1 MGPAAR
7 EMAMTD
13 VDREP
18 EEESTDVTADVEAV
32 MGALRPPPGSA
43 PGTIVAD
50 PDAPHPVIRL
60 IAYSPTEI
68 IERQLGDIGEAV
80 EFIGQYPVAWVN
92 IDGLGDIETLRRAGE
107 IFGLHRL
114 ALEDVAHTHQRPK
127 VEEYDEHT
135 FLVLRMPQPGTERF
149 ETDQISIFLGANYV
163 LTFQEREG
171 DCWDPIRKRLR
182 TARGRLRH
190 TGADYLAY
198 GLIDSLI
205 DAYFPILE
213 QTGEEVERLE
223 DELAVRTDVRLVGRI
238 HEVKRELLG
247 LRRVIWPLREMINT
261 LIRDRSPRITE
272 ATQIYFRDCYDHVI
286 MLIDIVEIY
295 RDIAAGLHDL
305 YLSSMSNRLNEVIKV
320 LTIISTIFIPLSF
333 IASVYGMNFEFMPE
347 LHWKYGYAVALG
359 LMGSVAAILLAY
371 FWRKGWI
378 GWPGS
383 WRG

>member
-1 MGPAAR
+1 MN
-7 EMAMTD
+7 D
-13 VDREP
+13 VDRKS
-18 EEESTDVTADVEAV
+18 EEELYDVTADVEAV

-43 PGTIVAD
+43 PGTIVPD

-60 IAYSPTEI
+60 IAYSATEI
-68 IERQLGDIGEAV
+68 VERQLGDIGEAV
-80 EFIGQYPVAWVN
+80 EFIGQYPVTWVN
-92 IDGLGDIETLRRAGE
+92 IDGLGDVETLRRAGE

-114 ALEDVAHTHQRPK
+114 ALEDVANTHQRPK

-135 FLVLRMPQPGTERF
+135 FIVLRMPQPGTERF
-149 ETDQISIFLGANYV
+149 DTDQISIFLGANYV

-171 DCWDPIRKRLR
+171 DCWDPIRGRLR
-182 TARGRLRH
+182 TGRGRLRH

-213 QTGEEVERLE
+213 EAGEEVERLE
-223 DELAVRTDVRLVGRI
+223 DELAERTDVSLVGRI

-272 ATQIYFRDCYDHVI
+272 STQLYFRDCYDHAI
-286 MLIDIVEIY
+286 MLIDIVGIY

-347 LHWKYGYAVALG
+347 LHWKYGYAAAIG
-359 LMGSVAAILLAY
+359 LMVSVAGILLGY

-378 GWPGS
+378 GWPES
-383 WRG
+383 WRR

>member
-1 MGPAAR
+1 MNDT
-7 EMAMTD
+7 EK
-13 VDREP
+13 P
-18 EEESTDVTADVEAV
+18 ETDVTADVQAV
-32 MGALRPPPGSA
+32 MGVRPPPGSA
-43 PGTIVAD
+43 PGTIIAD
-50 PDAPHPVIRL
+50 PNAPHPVIRV

-68 IERQLGDIGEAV
+68 VERRITDVGEVTEILGR
-80 EFIGQYPVAWVN
+80 YPVTWVN
-92 IDGLGDIETLRRAGE
+92 IDGLGDIGVLRQCGE

-135 FLVLRMPQPGTERF
+135 FIVLRMPQPGTERF
-149 ETDQISIFLGANYV
+149 ESDQISIFLGSNYV

-171 DCWDPIRKRLR
+171 DCWDPIRGRLR

-198 GLIDSLI
+198 ALIDSLI

-213 QTGEEVERLE
+213 ATGEEVERLE
-223 DELAVRTDVRLVGRI
+223 DELAEHTDVRLVARI
-238 HEVKRELLG
+238 HEVKRDLLG
-247 LRRVIWPLREMINT
+247 LRRLIWPLREMINN

-272 ATQIYFRDCYDHVI
+272 ATQVYFRDCYDHAI
-286 MLIDIVEIY
+286 TLLDIVETY

-333 IASVYGMNFEFMPE
+333 IASVYGMNFDFMPE
-347 LHWKYGYAVALG
+347 LKWKWGYLFALG
-359 LMGSVAAILLAY
+359 LMAGTAALLLSY
-371 FWRKGWI
+371 FWRKGWFAVPR
-378 GWPGS
+378 W
-383 WRG
+383 WRRRS

>member
-1 MGPAAR
+1 MNDID
-7 EMAMTD
+7 ESESD
-13 VDREP
+13 V
-18 EEESTDVTADVEAV
+18 SADVEAV
-32 MGALRPPPGSA
+32 MGVRPPPGSA
-43 PGTIVAD
+43 PGTIIAH
-50 PDAPHPVIRL
+50 PDAPKPVIRV

-68 IERQLGDIGEAV
+68 VERRIMDIGEV
-80 EFIGQYPVAWVN
+80 TEILGRYPVTWVN
-92 IDGLGDIETLRRAGE
+92 VDGLGDVNVLRQCGE

-135 FLVLRMPQPGTERF
+135 FIVLRMPQPGTERF
-149 ETDQISIFLGANYV
+149 QTDQISIFLGSNYV
-163 LTFQEREG
+163 LTFQEHEG
-171 DCWDPIRKRLR
+171 DCWDPIRGRLR

-190 TGADYLAY
+190 TGPDYLAY

-213 QTGEEVERLE
+213 ETGEEVERLE
-223 DELAVRTDVRLVGRI
+223 DELAVHTNVRLVARI
-238 HEVKRELLG
+238 HEVKRDLLG
-247 LRRVIWPLREMINT
+247 LRRLIWPLREMINT

-272 ATQIYFRDCYDHVI
+272 TTQLYFRDCYDHAI

-305 YLSSMSNRLNEVIKV
+305 YLSSMSNRVNEVIKV

-333 IASVYGMNFEFMPE
+333 VASVYGMNFENMPE
-347 LHWKYGYAVALG
+347 LRWRWGYFFALG
-359 LMGSVAAILLAY
+359 IMAGVAAILLVF

-378 GWPGS
+378 GIPERWK
-383 WRG
+383 RKR

>member
-1 MGPAAR
+1 MNDTEDRA
-7 EMAMTD
+7 EDLKD
-13 VDREP
+13 V
-18 EEESTDVTADVEAV
+18 SADVEAV

-43 PGTIVAD
+43 PGIIVAD
-50 PDAPHPVIRL
+50 PDAPHPVIRV
-60 IAYSPTEI
+60 IAYGPTEI
-68 IERQLGDIGEAV
+68 VERRLADIGEVA
-80 EFIGQYPVAWVN
+80 EFIGQYHVTWVN
-92 IDGLGDIETLRRAGE
+92 IDGLGDVETLRRAGE

-114 ALEDVAHTHQRPK
+114 ALEDVSTTHQRPK

-135 FLVLRMPQPGTERF
+135 FVVLRMPQPGGERF
-149 ETDQISIFLGANYV
+149 DTDQISIFLGSNYV

-171 DCWDPIRKRLR
+171 DCWDAVRTRLR

-198 GLIDSLI
+198 GLIDSVI

-213 QTGEEVERLE
+213 ETGEEVERLE
-223 DELAVRTDVRLVGRI
+223 DELTEHTDVTLVGRI
-238 HEVKRELLG
+238 HEVKRDLLG

-272 ATQIYFRDCYDHVI
+272 ATQLYLRDCYDHSI
-286 MLIDIVEIY
+286 TLLDIVETY

-305 YLSSMSNRLNEVIKV
+305 YLSAMSNRLNEVIKV

-333 IASVYGMNFEFMPE
+333 IASVYGMNFDHMPE
-347 LHWKYGYAVALG
+347 LHWRVGYFLALG
-359 LMGSVAAILLAY
+359 LMAAVAGVLLTY

-378 GWPGS
+378 GIPAR
-383 WRG
+383 WRRKS

>member
-1 MGPAAR
+1 MNDT
-7 EMAMTD
+7 EKTESD
-13 VDREP
+13 VSAE
-18 EEESTDVTADVEAV
+18 VEAV
-32 MGALRPPPGSA
+32 MGALRAPPGSA
-43 PGTIVAD
+43 PGTIIAD
-50 PDAPHPVIRL
+50 PDAPHPIIRV

-68 IERQLGDIGEAV
+68 VERQLADIGEV
-80 EFIGQYPVAWVN
+80 SELLGRYPVTWVN
-92 IDGLGDIETLRRAGE
+92 IDGLGDVDTLQRAGD

-114 ALEDVAHTHQRPK
+114 ALEDVATSHQRPK

-135 FLVLRMPQPGTERF
+135 FVVLRMPQPGSERF
-149 ETDQISIFLGANYV
+149 DTDQISIFLGSNYV

-171 DCWDPIRKRLR
+171 DCWGPIRERLR

-205 DAYFPILE
+205 DSYFPILE
-213 QTGEEVERLE
+213 EVGEEVERLE
-223 DELAVRTDVRLVGRI
+223 DELTVRTDPRLVHRI
-238 HEVKRELLG
+238 HEVKRDLLG
-247 LRRVIWPLREMINT
+247 LRRVIWPLREMINA

-272 ATQIYFRDCYDHVI
+272 TTQLYFRDCYDHSI

-333 IASVYGMNFEFMPE
+333 IASVFGMNFEFMPE
-347 LHWKYGYAVALG
+347 LHWRWGYYWALG
-359 LMGSVAAILLAY
+359 LMGGTAALLLSY

-378 GWPGS
+378 GIPER
-383 WRG
+383 WRRKK

>member
-1 MGPAAR
+1 
-7 EMAMTD
+7 
-13 VDREP
+13 
-18 EEESTDVTADVEAV
+18 
-32 MGALRPPPGSA
+32 
-43 PGTIVAD
+43 
-50 PDAPHPVIRL
+50 
-60 IAYSPTEI
+60 
-68 IERQLGDIGEAV
+68 
-80 EFIGQYPVAWVN
+80 
-92 IDGLGDIETLRRAGE
+92 
-107 IFGLHRL
+107 
-114 ALEDVAHTHQRPK
+114 
-127 VEEYDEHT
+127 
-135 FLVLRMPQPGTERF
+135 
-149 ETDQISIFLGANYV
+149 
-163 LTFQEREG
+163 
-171 DCWDPIRKRLR
+171 
-182 TARGRLRH
+182 
-190 TGADYLAY
+190 
-198 GLIDSLI
+198 
-205 DAYFPILE
+205 
-213 QTGEEVERLE
+213 
-223 DELAVRTDVRLVGRI
+223 VGRI

-359 LMGSVAAILLAY
+359 LMASVAAILLAY

-383 WRG
+383 WRR